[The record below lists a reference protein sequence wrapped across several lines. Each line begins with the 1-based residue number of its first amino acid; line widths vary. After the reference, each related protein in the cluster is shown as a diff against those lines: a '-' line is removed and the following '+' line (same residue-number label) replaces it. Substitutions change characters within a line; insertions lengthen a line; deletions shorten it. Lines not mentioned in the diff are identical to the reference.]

1 VDVHAIRHTALIKK
15 EINMLSNKILSDKPL
30 AGNENRAH
38 IHQSGRYQE
47 MMPMPAGGGVAGNVR
62 GAGPNDLPPSIRPDA
77 PLNSDPHRNLR
88 GSHQNLTNK
97 PADKNRSAEP
107 GRRIYSR
114 DTTYKY

>member
-1 VDVHAIRHTALIKK
+1 MVG
-15 EINMLSNKILSDKPL
+15 NKIVPDESR

-38 IHQSGRYQE
+38 VGRAGIYNQPTPMTSDGGVSGTNLSND
-47 MMPMPAGGGVAGNVR
+47 MPAGIL
-62 GAGPNDLPPSIRPDA
+62 GAPMTT
-77 PLNSDPHRNLR
+77 DPHRNLK